1 MHEPTGLE
9 NNSRSQSF
17 PHRAINEERDGRT
30 RPSDCRCLQPPTALP
45 LDVASS
51 GGSRGVAEEVVDVLL
66 PSRPAVA
73 SDEVLSSPNLSSLE
87 DASSIRLLQ
96 GNGEACVPGSKEQSR
111 AP

>member
-9 NNSRSQSF
+9 NYSRSHSF
-17 PHRAINEERDGRT
+17 PHRAIHEERDSRT
-30 RPSDCRCLQPPTALP
+30 RPSDCRCLQPPAALP
-45 LDVASS
+45 VDVASS
-51 GGSRGVAEEVVDVLL
+51 GGSRGVAEEGVDVLL

-96 GNGEACVPGSKEQSR
+96 GNGETSVPG
-111 AP
+111 P

>member
-1 MHEPTGLE
+1 MHGLTGLE
-9 NNSRSQSF
+9 NYSRSHSF
-17 PHRAINEERDGRT
+17 LPRIIHEKRDSRT
-30 RPSDCRCLQPPTALP
+30 LPSDCRRLQPPTALP
-45 LDVASS
+45 VDVASS